1 MRSKQYNVG
10 IVKRPNV
17 SISEEFASGP
27 ETSCTVFTSQP
38 VTSTESSPVRL
49 EARGVRTDRL
59 ESNEV
64 RARSSGFL
72 VLFEQWAS
80 KELYSDGKY

>member
-1 MRSKQYNVG
+1 MFPFLRNSHLTQKLRV
-10 IVKRPNV
+10 P
-17 SISEEFASGP
+17 
-27 ETSCTVFTSQP
+27 VFTSQP
-38 VTSTESSPVRL
+38 VATTESSRVQTK
-49 EARGVRTDRL
+49 ESRGVRTDRL

-72 VLFEQWAS
+72 VLFEHWAS